1 MMKSTMPYVIRP
13 LFLACSCLAL
23 PAGFAFGV
31 YMLFF
36 HQWDSLPGIIKGIA
50 VVLLPIPFVLMQILL
65 AKAFYYFELFGKRLA
80 IGYGENRAILE
91 HLIAAGEPFC
101 LYLRNHSFENGSV
114 IHTFQVRADRE
125 PLSRTG
131 LVHWPVT
138 NNAFESSVVAGI
150 EAHLPVFAID
160 SPSDSSVGTAR
171 RIVVQDNHWF
181 SEADRLIGRAALIIV
196 NHEAQTEG
204 ILRELES
211 IRKHKAG
218 SRTLLFTTE
227 AALTSLADR
236 DPELIGQ
243 LKWLQIK
250 RGNSIHKR
258 LETPTVP
265 HEVIE
270 FAALIGNSAA
280 VGWYHPDRRD

>member
-171 RIVVQDNHWF
+171 RIVVQDNHW
-181 SEADRLIGRAALIIV
+181 SLVRILAADHRRCSPQDNQRKGLQAAKAHPL
-196 NHEAQTEG
+196 QRPL
-204 ILRELES
+204 LRHRHPL
-211 IRKHKAG
+211 RVG
-218 SRTLLFTTE
+218 Q
-227 AALTSLADR
+227 R
-236 DPELIGQ
+236 D
-243 LKWLQIK
+243 
-250 RGNSIHKR
+250 
-258 LETPTVP
+258 
-265 HEVIE
+265 
-270 FAALIGNSAA
+270 
-280 VGWYHPDRRD
+280 